1 MHAEVSQS
9 ATVLV
14 DGSSR
19 YGGSGGALCYCRR
32 QQLVSDLDFLGGWNL
47 WRDVRLVA
55 GGQIDSNMRMD
66 FLADALAF
74 ALYGL
79 GIVLVGGTLLL
90 DVSGIVRIV
99 QRPKN
104 RDGHKQAR
112 RDRFERVS
120 GIVMVVIG
128 LLMLLLGLLA
138 VSDYL

>member
-1 MHAEVSQS
+1 
-9 ATVLV
+9 
-14 DGSSR
+14 
-19 YGGSGGALCYCRR
+19 
-32 QQLVSDLDFLGGWNL
+32 
-47 WRDVRLVA
+47 
-55 GGQIDSNMRMD
+55 MRMD